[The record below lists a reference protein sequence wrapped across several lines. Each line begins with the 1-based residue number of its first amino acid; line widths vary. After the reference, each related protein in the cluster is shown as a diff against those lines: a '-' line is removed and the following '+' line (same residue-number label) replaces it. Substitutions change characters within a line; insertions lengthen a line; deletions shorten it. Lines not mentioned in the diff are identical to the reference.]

1 MKHQTRRGET
11 LKNGCQ
17 PHYGSWN
24 FFFLSTSSPWY
35 ALSQILNDWGN
46 SFDDFVFVLLQ
57 SFLEVFALFKMNRP
71 PKCIAENM
79 SFNDIDIF
87 GCEV

>member
-1 MKHQTRRGET
+1 MLFHFKSFLYMHYSQTYEASNSLIMVAGI
-11 LKNGCQ
+11 
-17 PHYGSWN
+17 

-57 SFLEVFALFKMNRP
+57 SFLEVFALF
-71 PKCIAENM
+71 
-79 SFNDIDIF
+79 
-87 GCEV
+87 

>member
-1 MKHQTRRGET
+1 MNHQTRRGEI
-11 LKNGCQ
+11 LKNGYE
-17 PHYGSWN
+17 PHYGSWI
-24 FFFLSTSSPWY
+24 FFLSTSSPWY
-35 ALSQILNDWGN
+35 ALSQILNDWGTN
-46 SFDDFVFVLLQ
+46 FDNFVFVLLQ
-57 SFLEVFALFKMNRP
+57 SFLEVFALFWMNWP